1 MNFFEHQDK
10 ARRSTSLLV
19 LLFLIGLLLLIGL
32 TAALLLLLVN
42 GGELPGVHRPFY
54 PEDWRLVLVVALGVL
69 LVVALGSLFR
79 HLQLAAGGRVVAE
92 SLGGLLIQPDTQNPQ
107 ERQLL
112 NLVEEMAI
120 ASGMPVPPVYLLQD
134 SAINAFAAGYSLQDA
149 VIGVTQGA
157 LEQLNR
163 EELQGVIAHEFSH
176 IHNGD
181 MRLNLRLVALLHG
194 ILVIALAGRLL
205 LHATGRSTSRS
216 KDDKGRAA
224 LLLLAVGLII
234 LGYVGLLFG
243 KLIKAAVSRQRE
255 FLADASAVQF
265 TRNPDGIAGAL
276 QKIAGYPAHSQLHA
290 EQAEDFSHLF
300 FSNALTHSFTNLLA
314 THPPLEKRI
323 QRLQP
328 GRGSKRFSP
337 SQTSRSPAGNTA
349 GFAAQPAVATATYL
363 QQVVDAWQEPDPQQL
378 QQARQRLQA
387 IPETLRDA
395 AHEAWSARAVIY
407 GLLLD
412 DDPALREK
420 QLQGLVEQALPD
432 TFQQLQRLLPAFAL
446 LPAASRLAL
455 AETCIPALKQMTQ
468 EQTARFN
475 QCMQWLIRA
484 DQRISLNEWC
494 LVRLLQYHLRETD
507 RSREHRN
514 LADSSLALSQ
524 LLSLMAH
531 TGQTDSKQASQAF
544 AAACR
549 ELDRQDLQLLPR
561 DALSYQAL
569 DQSLQELLQLKPL
582 QKPRL
587 LKALARCI
595 ETPGQLNQQQLD
607 LFHLIGAA
615 LNCPLPPLA
624 ITN

>member
-1 MNFFEHQDK
+1 MNFFEHQDR

-19 LLFLIGLLLLIGL
+19 LLFLTGLLLLIGL

-42 GGELPGVHRPFY
+42 DGELPGVHRPFY
-54 PEDWRLVLVVALGVL
+54 PSDWRLVIQVALGVL
-69 LVVALGSLFR
+69 LVVVLGSLFR

-92 SLGGLLIQPDTQNPQ
+92 SLGGRLIQPDTLDPK

-134 SAINAFAAGYSLQDA
+134 AAINAFAAGYSLQDA

-157 LEQLNR
+157 LDQLNR

-205 LHATGRSTSRS
+205 LHATGRSSRRS
-216 KDDKGRAA
+216 RDDKGRGA
-224 LLLLAVGLII
+224 LLLLAIGLMI

-243 KLIKAAVSRQRE
+243 KLIKAAVNRQRE

-276 QKIAGYPAHSQLHA
+276 QKIAGYPAPSQLHA
-290 EQAEDFSHLF
+290 DQAEDFSHLF
-300 FSNALTHSFTNLLA
+300 FSNALTASFTSLLA
-314 THPPLEKRI
+314 THPPLEARI

-328 GRGSKRFSP
+328 GQK
-337 SQTSRSPAGNTA
+337 SRQARQASSSSAPAGLHQ
-349 GFAAQPAVATATYL
+349 GFAGQATHTAANL
-363 QQVVDAWQEPDPQQL
+363 QQVVEDWQEPSPQQL
-378 QQARQRLQA
+378 QQAQAQLQG
-387 IPETLRDA
+387 IPAPLRDA

-412 DDPALREK
+412 EAPGMREK
-420 QLQGLVEQALPD
+420 QLEGLAQQALPD
-432 TFQQLQRLLPAFAL
+432 TFRHLQQLLPAFAA

-455 AETCIPALKQMTQ
+455 AETCIPALKQMTL
-468 EQTARFN
+468 EQTTRFN
-475 QCMQWLIRA
+475 QCLQWLIRA

-507 RSREHRN
+507 RHRENRK
-514 LADSSLALSQ
+514 LADSTLALSQ
-524 LLSLMAH
+524 LLSLMVHA
-531 TGQTDSKQASQAF
+531 GQVETQAAGQAF
-544 AAACR
+544 NAACR
-549 ELDRQDLQLLPR
+549 ELGRDDLQLLPR
-561 DALSYQAL
+561 DALNYKLL
-569 DQSLQELLQLKPL
+569 DQALQELLQLKPL

-595 ETPGQLNQQQLD
+595 ETPGQLHQQQLD
-607 LFHLIGAA
+607 LFHLMGAA

-624 ITN
+624 VST